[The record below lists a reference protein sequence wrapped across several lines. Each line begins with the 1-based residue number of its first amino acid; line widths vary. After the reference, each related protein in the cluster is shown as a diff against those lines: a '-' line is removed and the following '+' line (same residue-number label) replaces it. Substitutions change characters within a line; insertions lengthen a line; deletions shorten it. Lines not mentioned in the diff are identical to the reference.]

1 MIALAVLNVVLV
13 TDNIVS
19 SGFKV
24 SPTLILAASFQVHL
38 DTQYT
43 GPVHRIR
50 IQGLKYQP
58 KTAKKK
64 PFLLLKPKSEIL
76 KKKGEYENF
85 LISEWF

>member
-43 GPVHRIR
+43 GHTYNIDFSSSNKQKRLVQIV
-50 IQGLKYQP
+50 
-58 KTAKKK
+58 
-64 PFLLLKPKSEIL
+64 F
-76 KKKGEYENF
+76 F
-85 LISEWF
+85 FWF

>member
-58 KTAKKK
+58 KTAKKN

-76 KKKGEYENF
+76 KKKRRV
-85 LISEWF
+85 

>member
-43 GPVHRIR
+43 GPVHRS
-50 IQGLKYQP
+50 P
-58 KTAKKK
+58 KTAKKT
-64 PFLLLKPKSEIL
+64 FSLLKPKSEIL
-76 KKKGEYENF
+76 KKNESMKISSF
-85 LISEWF
+85 LNGFRIKIIGKI

>member
-43 GPVHRIR
+43 GHIYN
-50 IQGLKYQP
+50 ID
-58 KTAKKK
+58 
-64 PFLLLKPKSEIL
+64 FLLQTNKNVLFKLFSSSGSNIIL
-76 KKKGEYENF
+76 
-85 LISEWF
+85 S